1 MMNPHHLL
9 CDLLAALHKAAGT
22 DKKDSLLFG
31 MDDSI
36 YHGIQFKIQL
46 WSTDGCFFQQHGF
59 QIRITPQRVWVSAL
73 IGIGTLVL
81 SIGSIAAD
89 GYMAQMDQMTAQ
101 LSCI

>member
-1 MMNPHHLL
+1 MMNPYHLL
-9 CDLLAALHKAAGT
+9 CDLLAALHKTAGT

-36 YHGIQFKIQL
+36 YHGIQLKIQL
-46 WSTDGCFFQQHGF
+46 WRTDRCFFQQHGF